1 MLRVMRCAGRVILA
15 AALLLRSAPA
25 AAADPSEPSEPPE
38 PPAQARAEARF
49 LRGRAAFREG
59 QWAAAL
65 ADFLVSRQLYPT
77 WSATSNAA
85 VCLEKLQR
93 YDEALDLFESL
104 LRDFG
109 DRMPAPS
116 KEQAQREVVDLRSR
130 VGILEITGAEI
141 GAALAVD
148 GRTRGEYP
156 PVHPLRV
163 PAGTHTVR
171 LFKEGFEPFEIRVD
185 VAGGQVAGIV
195 ARLQPLVASGRLR
208 VTEAR
213 GARLEVLV
221 DGSLAGTTPWEG
233 RLPVGDHMVVLRG
246 AGALGTPPLSV
257 AVERDR
263 TTPLTLA
270 AEVLDATMR
279 VVPTPANASVAVDR
293 VTVGRGTWEGRL
305 RAGAHVVESAADGFT
320 PAVRRLDLAPDAR
333 EVVLVTLERDP
344 RSPFWK
350 KPERRPRFLVEASV
364 SVALVPT
371 FGGDVAGACTGA
383 CRLGLGLGGAAVLHL
398 GYELGTG
405 LGFGVT
411 AGYLAAS
418 QPVDDRIAAV
428 RPVGLPPDQG
438 LAADRLTLRG
448 ALLGAWIGYTRG
460 ERLTL
465 RLRAGAG
472 ALLGV
477 MRDGREGRFT
487 ADHGSAFQ
495 LGPVVDARR
504 AGFFHVT
511 PEARVGLRLGGHVEV
526 SAGVAALVLVGVQRP
541 RWDPTH
547 DVRAGSDGFGS
558 FGPDALAGRVVV
570 VVTPGLGTRYD
581 F

>member
-1 MLRVMRCAGRVILA
+1 MRRASGIVLA
-15 AALLLRSAPA
+15 AALALLGTPA
-25 AAADPSEPSEPPE
+25 AAE
-38 PPAQARAEARF
+38 PPAPSAEAGAEARF
-49 LRGRAAFREG
+49 LQGRAAFRDG
-59 QWAAAL
+59 RWATAL
-65 ADFLVSRQLYPT
+65 ADFLVSRQIYPT

-85 VCLEKLQR
+85 VCLEKLER
-93 YDEALDLFESL
+93 HDEALDMFESL

-109 DRMPAPS
+109 ETMPAPS

-130 VGILEITGAEI
+130 VGVLEIIDAEI

-163 PAGTHTVR
+163 PAGTHIVR

-185 VAGGQVAGIV
+185 VAGGQVARIV
-195 ARLQPLVASGRLR
+195 AKLLPLVASGRLR
-208 VTEAR
+208 VTEER
-213 GARLEVLV
+213 GAGLEVLI

-257 AVERDR
+257 AIERDR

-270 AEVLDATMR
+270 AEVLDATVR

-293 VTVGRGTWEGRL
+293 VTVGRGIWEGRL
-305 RAGAHVVESAADGFT
+305 RAGAHVVESASDGFT
-320 PAVRRLDLAPDAR
+320 PAIQRVDLARGAR
-333 EVVLVTLERDP
+333 EVVRVTLERDP

-350 KPERRPRFLVEASV
+350 KPERRPRFIVEASV
-364 SVALVPT
+364 SAALVPT

-383 CRLGLGLGGAAVLHL
+383 CRLGLGVGGAAMLHL

-405 LGFGVT
+405 FGFGVT

-418 QPVDDRIAAV
+418 QPVDARIATV
-428 RPVGLPPDQG
+428 RPVGLPPDAG

-448 ALLGAWIGYTRG
+448 GVLGAWLGYTLG
-460 ERLTL
+460 ERVVL
-465 RLRAGAG
+465 RLRVGAG
-472 ALLGV
+472 ALFGV

-487 ADHGSAFQ
+487 SSSGSTFE
-495 LGPVVDARR
+495 LGPVVEARR

-511 PEARVGLRLGGHVEV
+511 PEARVGLRLGSHVEV
-526 SAGVAALVLVGVQRP
+526 SAGVAALVLVGIQQP
-541 RWDPTH
+541 RWDTTH

-558 FGPDALAGRVVV
+558 FGADALAGGVVV
-570 VVTPGLGTRYD
+570 AVTPGLGTRYD